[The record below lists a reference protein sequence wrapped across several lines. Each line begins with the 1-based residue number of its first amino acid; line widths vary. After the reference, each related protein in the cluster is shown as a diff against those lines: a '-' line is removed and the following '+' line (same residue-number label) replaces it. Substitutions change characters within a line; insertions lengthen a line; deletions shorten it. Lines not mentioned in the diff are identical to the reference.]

1 MEKNNEHKFP
11 ERLRVLIVDDS
22 PSCLKFIEGLLK
34 SCRYEV
40 TKETSAESALNLLRE
55 NKNNFDIV
63 ITDVQLEMGKHDG
76 FKLLEIIGLQMDIPV
91 IMMSSSNDYE
101 TVMKGV
107 KHGACDYIVKPAS
120 LKEIQNI
127 YQHVLRK
134 NKSSVIDQKSEKQ
147 EIDRNSKKRNNNQM
161 KNNEDDTS
169 SHSSDEQFSTHKRAR
184 IAWDLELHGKFLA
197 AFEKLGPDKAV
208 PSKILSEMGVPGLTR
223 EKIASHLQKYRN
235 YLKKNREQKY
245 SNNIR
250 DNGINGH
257 LRNSTF
263 DVSYFGN
270 RESGIHGNS
279 GLSLLSHHSM
289 NPNPMNRSFVSPQT
303 QFHSL
308 NQHAL
313 PQHQFSYGRAANQN
327 YQRSQVRDPLMTRSL
342 HNQTYLNGLKAQ
354 TFSSGPYTE
363 NTYSKIPEHNT
374 NIDSRVSS
382 FPLLGG
388 TPGLPNNNL
397 FDVPGY
403 LMPDGASLS
412 NLTTVFHNDSMVN
425 MVHTSLSAKDEMK
438 NIIPLSVPSS
448 NAEECPR
455 IDHISSL
462 EELLETDAF
471 CNFSSSSST
480 DEDLSAVFKRVRH
493 LFA

>member
-1 MEKNNEHKFP
+1 MEKKFP
-11 ERLRVLIVDDS
+11 QGLRVLVVDDS

-40 TKETSAESALNLLRE
+40 IKETSAESAVDLLRE

-63 ITDVQLEMGKHDG
+63 ITDVQLEMGKENG
-76 FKLLEIIGLQMDIPV
+76 FRLLEIIGLEMDIPV

-134 NKSSVIDQKSEKQ
+134 NESSVTTDLKSEKQ
-147 EIDRNSKKRNNNQM
+147 EFDRNSKKRNNNQM

-169 SHSSDEQFSTHKRAR
+169 SHSSDEQFSANKRAR
-184 IAWDLELHGKFLA
+184 VAWDLELHGKFLA

-245 SNNIR
+245 TNNIR
-250 DNGINGH
+250 DNGTSGH
-257 LRNSTF
+257 LRNSF
-263 DVSYFGN
+263 LDVSYYST
-270 RESGIHGNS
+270 RESGVHGNS
-279 GLSLLSHHSM
+279 GLSLLSHHNSI
-289 NPNPMNRSFVSPQT
+289 NHNALNRSFVSPQT

-308 NQHAL
+308 NHQYTL
-313 PQHQFSYGRAANQN
+313 PQHQFSYGRGVANQN
-327 YQRSQVRDPLMTRSL
+327 YQRSQVREPLMTRSL
-342 HNQTYLNGLKAQ
+342 HNQTYMNGLKAQ
-354 TFSSGPYTE
+354 TFSSGSYME
-363 NTYSKIPEHNT
+363 NTYSKISEHNI
-374 NIDSRVSS
+374 NIDSKVSS
-382 FPLLGG
+382 FSSLGG
-388 TPGLPNNNL
+388 TPGSPNNNL

-403 LMPDGASLS
+403 LTPDCASLS
-412 NLTTVFHNDSMVN
+412 NFTTVLQNDSMVN
-425 MVHTSLSAKDEMK
+425 MIHTSLPVKDEMK
-438 NIIPLSVPSS
+438 NVIPSSIQSS
-448 NAEECPR
+448 NAEECPTTDQ
-455 IDHISSL
+455 IPSL
-462 EELLETDAF
+462 EELLESDGF
-471 CNFSSSSST
+471 CNFSSPSST
-480 DEDLSAVFKRVRH
+480 DEDLSAVFKR
-493 LFA
+493 FQ